1 MAKIKVRKYQGST
14 NFEIADA
21 ILDMSENILKACGSD
36 PKLKELVISLAV
48 SGWNISLYE
57 PAQNNYEDEVEKNL
71 PKNISKEYFA
81 VFKNFLLKFIE
92 EKRKNY
98 PGLLKGITSHTVSFD
113 NGQTKLTVHTLP
125 VKPV

>member
-21 ILDMSENILKACGSD
+21 ILDMSKNLLNACGSD

-57 PAQNNYEDEVEKNL
+57 PAQNNYEAEVDKNL
-71 PKNISKEYFA
+71 PKNVSEEYFA
-81 VFKNFLLKFIE
+81 VFKNFLLTFIK
-92 EKRKNY
+92 EKRTNY
-98 PGLLKGITSHTVSFD
+98 PGLLKGITSHTVSFED
-113 NGQTKLTVHTLP
+113 DKTKLTVHTLP